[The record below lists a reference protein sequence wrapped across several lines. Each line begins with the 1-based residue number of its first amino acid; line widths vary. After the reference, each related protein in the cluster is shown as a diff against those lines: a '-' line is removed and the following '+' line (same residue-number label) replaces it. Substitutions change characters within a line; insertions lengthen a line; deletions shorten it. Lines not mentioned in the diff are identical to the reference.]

1 MEVTMSFSKLAVLLL
16 TFSGSVAVAQTPKEP
31 DKPTLEETSKYI
43 CDHIGSGLDSTGTQ
57 EVAYINTDQK
67 IHGTS
72 NDGKILIQYRR
83 QNGDDA
89 GNLWVNILDL
99 SASVGVRGPNVV
111 LTCKDRASCIHSTRL
126 ADNAEI
132 LAGRILLQVYC
143 GNATI
148 APHVAR
154 AFEHYIKLFR
164 QEKVGSEPF

>member
-1 MEVTMSFSKLAVLLL
+1 MSFSKLPVLLL
-16 TFSGSVAVAQTPKEP
+16 TSAGLVAAAQTPKEP
-31 DKPTLEETSKYI
+31 DKPTLEDTSKYI
-43 CDHIGSGLDSTGTQ
+43 CDHTGTGMDSTGTH

-99 SASVGVRGPNVV
+99 SASVGVRGPNVI
-111 LTCKDRASCIHSTRL
+111 LTCKDRVSCVHSTRL

-148 APHVAR
+148 APHVGK
-154 AFEHYIKLFR
+154 AFEHYIKLYR
-164 QEKVGSEPF
+164 QEKLGTQLF